1 MSKWLRPQISV
12 QPNFGACI
20 RSLGAFFDAHRE
32 LKAPL
37 KAAKLAAHA
46 PAQQNAFL
54 QVTVPNSRHT
64 PEIHVAI

>member
-1 MSKWLRPQISV
+1 MSKWLRPRIGV

-20 RSLGAFFDAHRE
+20 RSLGAFFDTHRE

-37 KAAKLAAHA
+37 KAAKLATRA

-54 QVTVPNSRHT
+54 QVT
-64 PEIHVAI
+64 IFIL